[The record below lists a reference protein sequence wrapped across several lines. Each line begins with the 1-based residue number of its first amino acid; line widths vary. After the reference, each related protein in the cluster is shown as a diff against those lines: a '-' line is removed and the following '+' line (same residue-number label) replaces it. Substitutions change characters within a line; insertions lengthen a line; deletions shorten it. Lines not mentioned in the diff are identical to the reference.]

1 MSKMTYDSLLDVANE
16 VFYNVTA
23 FGDGATGP
31 IVISNQ
37 TKSVFIVTLV
47 KSFSY
52 QSFRQ
57 RYLLSKIGWVALG

>member
-31 IVISNQ
+31 IISNQ
-37 TKSVFIVTLV
+37 TKSVFIVILV